1 MTPLPY
7 EHQTTEPL
15 YPKVIWN
22 RPVARHGAGR
32 LLIIG
37 GHAKDFSLPTAI
49 YGLVQASGIGE
60 CAVALPDSLLK
71 LLSGMP
77 DTTFVA
83 STQAGSI
90 SRDALGRLLELAEDA
105 DAIAIG
111 AGLSNNSE
119 TAVMTE
125 KLLAMAEQPIIVFA
139 DTLIALQFNIRL
151 VTDRADSLII
161 LTMQELFKLAG
172 QLSIPISIRPNGGL
186 INKLEII
193 KSVKDAMAADLV
205 VYGSDTIV
213 AAGDKLSVTPANPVL
228 SRLPAAYY
236 AVLSVFWLQNRA
248 NHYEGLTTAA
258 WILHQAGRDLRQQQV
273 PTVGPVG
280 QAIAAALDLAE
291 D

>member
-1 MTPLPY
+1 MTSLPY
-7 EHQTTEPL
+7 EHQTTAPL

-32 LLIIG
+32 LLVIG
-37 GHAKDFSLPTAI
+37 GHSKDFSLPTAI

-60 CAVALPDSLLK
+60 CAVALPNSLSK
-71 LLSGMP
+71 LLAGTP
-77 DTTFVA
+77 ATTFVA

-90 SRDALGRLLELAEDA
+90 GRDALGRLLELAEDA

-119 TAVMTE
+119 TAGLTE
-125 KLLAMAEQPIIVFA
+125 KLLSLVEQPVIVFA

-151 VTDRADSLII
+151 VTDRPNTLII
-161 LTMQELFKLAG
+161 LTMPELFKVAG

-193 KSVKDAMAADLV
+193 KSVKEAMTADLV

-213 AAGDKLSVTPANPVL
+213 ATADKLSVTPANPVL

-236 AVLSVFWLQNRA
+236 AVLSVFWLQNRSKP
-248 NHYEGLTTAA
+248 YEGLTTAA
-258 WILHQAGRDLRQQQV
+258 WILHQAGRDLQQQQV
-273 PTVGPVG
+273 PTVGSVG
-280 QAIAAALDLAE
+280 QAIAAALEQAE

>member
-1 MTPLPY
+1 M
-7 EHQTTEPL
+7 
-15 YPKVIWN
+15 
-22 RPVARHGAGR
+22 ARHGAGR
-32 LLIIG
+32 LLVIG
-37 GHAKDFSLPTAI
+37 GHGKDFSLPTAI

-60 CAVALPDSLLK
+60 CSVALPDSLLK
-71 LLSGMP
+71 LLNGMP
-77 DTTFVA
+77 GTTFVA

-90 SRDALGRLLELAEDA
+90 GRDALGRLLELAEDA

-125 KLLAMAEQPIIVFA
+125 KLLAMVEQPVIAFA

-151 VTDRADSLII
+151 ITDRPNTLII

-193 KSVKDAMAADLV
+193 KSVKDAMTADLV
-205 VYGSDTIV
+205 IYGSDTIV
-213 AAGDKLSVTPANPVL
+213 ATGDKLSVTPANQVL

-258 WILHQAGRDLRQQQV
+258 WILQQAGRDLKQQQV
-273 PTVGPVG
+273 PTVGLVG
-280 QAIAAALDLAE
+280 IAIAAALEQAE
-291 D
+291 G